1 MAWIKKSDSE
11 ENLYPNQSYA
21 APTPTSSGSA
31 HSRESSHMNKLVNI
45 GKSVKIKGELIG
57 EEDLVIEGR
66 VNGKITLKDH
76 TLTIGENGHIKAE
89 IEAKNVIVTGEMV
102 GNIKA
107 DHKVEIS
114 ATGSMHGDI
123 SAPRVVL
130 ADGARFKGGVDM
142 GTAAK
147 EAVVAAKAQTV
158 QVDND
163 KNKKNVQRTREMQQ
177 AATMTEL

>member
-1 MAWIKKSDSE
+1 MAWMKKSDSDGDL
-11 ENLYPNQSYA
+11 NPNQSYA
-21 APTPTSSGSA
+21 APTSAA

-45 GKSVKIKGELIG
+45 GKSVTIKGELIG
-57 EEDLVIEGR
+57 EEDLVIEGT

-76 TLTIGENGHIKAE
+76 TLTIGENSHIKAE
-89 IEAKNVIVTGEMV
+89 IEAKNVIVAGETI

-142 GTAAK
+142 GTTA
-147 EAVVAAKAQTV
+147 AAKAQTIEA
-158 QVDND
+158 DNE
-163 KNKKNVQRTREMQQ
+163 KNVQRTKGF
-177 AATMTEL
+177 